1 MARKVP
7 QTQTGNEGPGIKIPF
22 SDFRRPFPVREMALA
37 EVYRIRC
44 VVGLVLLFTLT
55 FFSSVPFFQSV
66 HNIWPK
72 VFFGHLVEF
81 TFDRK
86 CGALKKSTD
95 LGIIKKTYIIKSTL
109 K

>member
-7 QTQTGNEGPGIKIPF
+7 QTQTGNEGPGIKM
-22 SDFRRPFPVREMALA
+22 PFPVREMALA

-95 LGIIKKTYIIKSTL
+95 
-109 K
+109 